1 MKEKYDEMSIV
12 YNKLKDEN
20 NYYKQQM
27 HQSFSIIS
35 QVRANFK
42 ENKEKKSNTKVSID
56 KQEEEDSEELDE

>member
-1 MKEKYDEMSIV
+1 MKEKYDEMSVV

-56 KQEEEDSEELDE
+56 K